1 MAGCGPGS
9 PCDRVLGSAWAYWL
23 GIPVSAPA
31 LVAYV
36 ALLIFSFLSFGSSSK
51 NNLPKYWRGIFFL
64 GAVIIAS
71 AIWFTV
77 LQLSVL
83 KSVCKFCT
91 SAHLLGFTGALLLL
105 SKAPFGELKGN
116 ALLLNK
122 RQIVLPVLLGLLS
135 FGSLV
140 AGQTLAPKKLNVVT
154 IHKGDFHF
162 DLREVPLIGTTDSP
176 HYIVSLFDYTC
187 PDCHEMHNQLIA
199 ARKRLNNGFSIVS
212 LPLPLDPRC
221 NFMIHAA
228 RPKHAQACDYA
239 KIGLAVRRFSLEKF
253 QQYDEWFFG
262 QTGTPPLERA
272 REEASRLVGK
282 EQLEKNLADPWVEKM
297 IQTSVSI
304 YAKNEALTHTTR
316 VPQLIIGD
324 AINTGPV
331 RNVDQLVS
339 LLSSNLSKATF

>member
-1 MAGCGPGS
+1 MSRKHRNKHQAGAPLQQSSILSAKGSWIVWVARICLLGSSGVAAYLLWYTLTKKPMAGCGPGS

-51 NNLPKYWRGIFFL
+51 INLPNCWRGIFFL

-135 FGSLV
+135 FGALA

-154 IHKGDFHF
+154 IHKGDFYF

-176 HYIVSLFDYTC
+176 HYIVSLFDYT
-187 PDCHEMHNQLIA
+187 
-199 ARKRLNNGFSIVS
+199 
-212 LPLPLDPRC
+212 
-221 NFMIHAA
+221 
-228 RPKHAQACDYA
+228 
-239 KIGLAVRRFSLEKF
+239 
-253 QQYDEWFFG
+253 
-262 QTGTPPLERA
+262 
-272 REEASRLVGK
+272 
-282 EQLEKNLADPWVEKM
+282 
-297 IQTSVSI
+297 
-304 YAKNEALTHTTR
+304 
-316 VPQLIIGD
+316 
-324 AINTGPV
+324 
-331 RNVDQLVS
+331 
-339 LLSSNLSKATF
+339 